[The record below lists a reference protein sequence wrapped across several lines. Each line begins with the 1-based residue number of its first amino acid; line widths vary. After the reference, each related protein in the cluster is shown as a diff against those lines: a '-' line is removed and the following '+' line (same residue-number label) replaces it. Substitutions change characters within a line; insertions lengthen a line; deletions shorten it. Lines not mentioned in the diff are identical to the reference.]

1 MLSLLKKIFG
11 GSKHDKDVQ
20 ALRPVVA
27 QINEEYAK
35 LSGLS
40 DEELRAKSDEF
51 RAYVQAKTEALRQEE
66 AELKQK
72 LTSEDLEHAEHQ
84 EIHDR
89 IKALG
94 QEEFEAIQE
103 ALDELLPQAFAVV
116 KETCRRLT
124 ERKHQYNVVGQT
136 LIWEMIPY
144 DVQLIGGIVIHQ
156 GKISEMATGEGK
168 TLVAVSPLY
177 LNALSGK
184 GVHLVTVNDYLARRD
199 SEWMK
204 PVFDF
209 LGINVG
215 CIQSAMQPHERQ
227 VQYGCDITYGT
238 NNEFGFDYL
247 RDNMVNDAEDMVQR
261 PHFFAVVDEVDS
273 VLIDEARTPLIISGP
288 VAHSTD
294 QKFEALNPRVRRL
307 VDAQNRLINS
317 IVNEAEKG
325 LQANT
330 KESRINAGVALLRAY
345 RGMPKQKKLAK
356 LLQEPEYQKLMRDT
370 ELEYLREQGTRMSI
384 IDEEIYYTID
394 EKNHQI
400 DITEKGRNLLTSVG
414 EDPDMFVIPDITGE
428 LSLIEGTSALLPE
441 EKQSKK
447 DELIRLYSMRSDI
460 IHTVHQLLRAYSL
473 YDRDVE
479 YVVDGGK
486 IKIVDEF
493 TGRILEGRRYSDGLH
508 QAIEAK
514 EGVTVEADT
523 QTYATITLQNYF
535 RLYRKLAGMTGTAE
549 TEAAEFDKIYNLD
562 VVVIP
567 TNRPIVRKDL
577 DDLIY
582 RTKREKYTAIID
594 EVQRLVKDGRSVL
607 VGTTSVEVSELLSK
621 MLKRQNVDHRVLN
634 AKQHQYEAEIVA
646 AAGGKGKVTIATNM
660 AGRGTDIKLDPEV
673 KSAGGLAIIGTERHD
688 ARRIDRQLRG
698 RAGRQGDPGSSQFFL
713 SLEDDLMRLFGGE
726 RIAGIMRTLKVPDGE
741 PIQAGMV
748 TKSVENAQ
756 KKVEENNFAI
766 RKRLIEYDNVMN
778 QQREA
783 VYAMRRLVIFGERMK
798 GELFEFIH
806 QMAAYWFEQFHPEQ
820 NLEGLK
826 DAVRTN
832 MLCEVELDN
841 DEFRT
846 ISSDDC
852 VERIVAAAREFLE
865 RKEAQFGTEFMA
877 GLERFAFLRAIDDK
891 WREHLMIMDELKEG
905 IHLRAYGQK
914 DPLLEYKGEALNAFQ
929 GLIREIQKE
938 TITAVFRYYPQIV
951 QAAPAPAPAAP
962 PPQRPVEAPKPDPQA
977 ARLDHSTVT
986 ITRSP
991 SLSFFRGGNRNT
1003 SASAS
1008 GIRAVKPEVD
1018 SMTGQEKE
1026 DPEQQAAPT
1035 PGNTVRRAEPR
1046 IGRNDP
1052 CPCGSGKKY
1061 KQCHG
1066 REGAETL

>member
-1 MLSLLKKIFG
+1 MISVLKKLFG
-11 GSKHDKDVQ
+11 GTKHDKDVQ
-20 ALRPVVA
+20 ALRPVVM
-27 QINEEYAK
+27 QINEEFAT
-35 LSGLS
+35 LSSLS
-40 DEELRAKSDEF
+40 DEELRGKTDEF
-51 RAYVQAKTEALRQEE
+51 KVLIQSRITAYQEE
-66 AELKQK
+66 IQELRST
-72 LTSEDLEHAEHQ
+72 LTNSDIDHDESIQ
-84 EIHDR
+84 IHDR
-89 IKALG
+89 IKAIG
-94 QEEFEAIQE
+94 KEEFETIQDT
-103 ALDELLPQAFAVV
+103 LDEILPQAFAVV

-124 ERKHQYNVVGQT
+124 VKKHEYDVVGQT
-136 LIWEMIPY
+136 LIWDMVPY
-144 DVQLIGGIVIHQ
+144 DVQLIGGIVLHQ

-209 LGINVG
+209 LGIRVG
-215 CIQSAMQPHERQ
+215 CIQSNMQPFQRQ
-227 VQYGCDITYGT
+227 QEYSADITYGT

-247 RDNMVNDAEDMVQR
+247 RDNMVNEAEDMVQR

-294 QKFEALNPRVRRL
+294 QKFEQLNPRVRRL
-307 VDAQNRLINS
+307 VDAQSRLINT
-317 IVNEAEKG
+317 IVNEAEKL
-325 LQANT
+325 LQAND
-330 KESRINAGVALLRAY
+330 KESRTQAGINLLRAY
-345 RGMPKQKKLAK
+345 RGMPKQKKLSK
-356 LLQEPEYQKLMRDT
+356 LLQEPDYQKLMRDT
-370 ELEYLREQGTRMSI
+370 ELDYLREQGTKMSI

-400 DITEKGRNLLTSVG
+400 DITEKGRELLTKVG

-428 LSLIEGTSALLPE
+428 LSMVEGTVGLTSD
-441 EKQSKK
+441 EKQNKK
-447 DELIRLYSMRSDI
+447 DELIRVYSMRSDI

-473 YDRDVE
+473 YDRDIE

-493 TGRILEGRRYSDGLH
+493 TGRILDGRRYSDGLH

-549 TEAAEFDKIYNLD
+549 TEAGEFDKIYNLD

-567 TNRPIVRKDL
+567 TNRNIVRKDL
-577 DDLIY
+577 DDLIF
-582 RTKREKYTAIID
+582 RTKKEKYNAVIEEI
-594 EVQRLVKDGRSVL
+594 QKLVKENRSVL

-621 MLKRQNVDHRVLN
+621 MLKRLSVDHRVLN
-634 AKQHQYEAEIVA
+634 AKQHQHEAEIVA
-646 AAGGKGKVTIATNM
+646 EAGKKGKVTIATNM
-660 AGRGTDIKLDPEV
+660 AGRGTDIKLPQEV
-673 KSAGGLAIIGTERHD
+673 KDAGGLAIIGTERHD

-713 SLEDDLMRLFGGE
+713 SLEDNLMRLFGGE
-726 RIAGIMRTLKVPDGE
+726 RISGVMKTLKVPEGE

-748 TKSVENAQ
+748 TNAVEKAQ

-783 VYAMRRLVIFGERMK
+783 IYSMRKLVIQGERMK
-798 GELFEFIH
+798 GEITEFMF
-806 QMAAYWFEQFHPEQ
+806 QLASMWFEQYHEEQ

-826 DAVRTN
+826 DQIRTH
-832 MLCEVELDN
+832 MLCEVEISET
-841 DEFRT
+841 EFRT
-846 ISSDDC
+846 MTHDACCD
-852 VERIVAAAREFLE
+852 RILHVAKEFLE
-865 RKEAQFGTEFMA
+865 RKEQQFGSEFMA

-891 WREHLMIMDELKEG
+891 WREHLMVMDELKEG

-929 GLIREIQKE
+929 TLIGEIQKE
-938 TITAVFRYYPQIV
+938 TITAVFRFYPQV
-951 QAAPAPAPAAP
+951 MQQNPPAQQVRQQSA
-962 PPQRPVEAPKPDPQA
+962 D
-977 ARLDHSTVT
+977 LDQSNVS

-991 SLSFFRGGNRNT
+991 SLNFFKGSGSKAST
-1003 SASAS
+1003 SS
-1008 GIRAVKPEVD
+1008 GLKAIKPEVD
-1018 SMTGQEKE
+1018 EYESGETREE
-1026 DPEQQAAPT
+1026 HSS
-1035 PGNTVRRAEPR
+1035 PGHTVRRTEPR
-1046 IGRNDP
+1046 VGRNDP

-1066 REGAETL
+1066 LEA